1 MILTGR
7 RILSMLLPALVV
19 PAVLLSCTGDKP
31 DAEEAADGTVSN
43 VRLAMHLGGAAYT
56 KADLDAV
63 TEMRDAPIF
72 RGMTDVRLIPFSK
85 AGTIV
90 PDDKTLWYALN
101 LQSIGS
107 DGLISNNNAH
117 LYSGLQFPFRTAS
130 MLVYGRAPKAA
141 SGTGIASKHKDGS
154 LLEVGLAGDIPRAS
168 TIGFN
173 PDTML
178 PSGSGTPQAAYDIA
192 QALNSIVFGET
203 FNITAH
209 YGEGKTMSISTPW
222 DGSIGDDNLRDCYD
236 NMTLDGALIPGSGTN
251 VSAMLTSLYRALT
264 GYDIIAPWVYEVEK
278 DGTVY
283 EATKDNGAPLT
294 YADIYKGV
302 RNMVLD
308 RIRNCDALDITDG
321 ENPVVSF
328 KDQTVASYPENLGL
342 PSGAAVVRWTPSGYV
357 VPLENGLDGIAPISS
372 YCYPPALY
380 YFANTTLRTSYTE
393 DVTAEYT
400 ADNTWADI
408 LSRYTSGSVITS
420 NTKAIALTEPL
431 EFAVGMLSATVKA
444 SDSMLQD
451 NDGMDYTMVNVGGT
465 GLPLTGV
472 IIGRQYPLNFDF
484 TPKYVSDIESSQYYL
499 YDDGISGIYLDTQ
512 TSPVFKTLCMQTPE
526 NKEVYFALEFR
537 NDTGQSFRGAEGRI
551 LPGHKF
557 YLVGKL
563 GFASDAAFDKVF
575 MKDRVTTV
583 NCVIKTLRNAHC
595 AVPDMGIPQLS
606 LGVETEVSW
615 KMSSPTTVMLE

>member
-1 MILTGR
+1 MMLKR
-7 RILSMLLPALVV
+7 RNILSLLLPAILV
-19 PAVLLSCTGDKP
+19 PAVLVSCTRDKP
-31 DAEEAADGTVSN
+31 GSEDPADVAVAN
-43 VRLAMHLGGAAYT
+43 VRLALHLGGTPYT

-63 TEMRDAPIF
+63 TEMRDAPLF
-72 RGMTDVRLIPFSK
+72 RGMTSVRMVPFSK

-90 PDDKTLWYALN
+90 SEDTTLWYAMN
-101 LQSIGS
+101 LPSIGS

-117 LYSGLQFPFRTAS
+117 LYSGLQVPFRTAS
-130 MLVYGRAPKAA
+130 VLVYGKAPKAA
-141 SGTGIASKHKDGS
+141 NGTDIASLHKDGS
-154 LLEVGLAGDIPRAS
+154 LLETGLAGDLTRAS
-168 TIGFN
+168 SIGFN
-173 PDTML
+173 PHTML
-178 PSGSGTPQAAYDIA
+178 PSGAGTPQAASQIA
-192 QALNSIVFGET
+192 QALSSIVFGDT
-203 FNITAH
+203 FTITAH
-209 YGEGKTMSISTPW
+209 YGDNKSMTISTPW
-222 DGSIGDDNLRDCYD
+222 DHNIGDDNLRDCYD
-236 NMTLDGALIPGSGTN
+236 NMTLDGALVPGSGAN
-251 VSAMLTSLYRALT
+251 VSAMLTSLYRALK
-264 GYDIIAPWVYEVEK
+264 GYDVIAPWVYEVEK

-294 YADIYKGV
+294 YADIYRGV
-302 RNMVLD
+302 RDMVLD
-308 RIRNCDALDITDG
+308 RIRACEALSISDSD
-321 ENPVVSF
+321 EVSF
-328 KDQTVASYPENLGL
+328 KDRTVASYPENLGL

-380 YFANTTLRTSYTE
+380 YYANTTLRTSFTEDVASQYTE
-393 DVTAEYT
+393 DNSWAE
-400 ADNTWADI
+400 I
-408 LSRYTSGSVITS
+408 LSSYTSGSVVTP
-420 NTKAIALTEPL
+420 NTRAVALTEPL

-444 SDSMLQD
+444 SDTMLQD
-451 NDGMDYTMVNVGGT
+451 NDGMDYTMVGVGGT

-484 TPKYVSDIESSQYYL
+484 TPKYVTDIDTPQYYL
-499 YDDGISGIYLDTQ
+499 FDDGISGIYLDTQ
-512 TSPVFKTLCMQTPE
+512 ASPEFRTLCMQTPE

-583 NCVIKTLRNAHC
+583 NCLIKTLRNAHC